1 MCIFFLIITFIMSYY
16 SVMKTSSEYFSIDDL
31 CTLTGLTRRGI
42 RFYVQKELLM
52 PPIGLGRGAK
62 YTRAHLEELLLIL
75 KWKNAGVSL
84 EGIREI
90 LSEQRGDKPL
100 PPNPRP
106 KPGDVSV
113 CSRIVITDGIEL
125 LIDPEHAG
133 LSPEELRSLIK
144 EILSLHSN
152 IKSGSL
158 SCTVKQSSE

>member
-1 MCIFFLIITFIMSYY
+1 
-16 SVMKTSSEYFSIDDL
+16 
-31 CTLTGLTRRGI
+31 
-42 RFYVQKELLM
+42 M

-90 LSEQRGDKPL
+90 LSEQRGDKPVS
-100 PPNPRP
+100 PNPRS

-113 CSRIVITDGIEL
+113 CSEL
-125 LIDPEHAG
+125 SLQMALNFSIDPEHAG

-144 EILSLHSN
+144 EILSLHSTSN
-152 IKSGSL
+152 LGAYH
-158 SCTVKQSSE
+158 VQ